1 MAIFPDLSCVKP
13 GNIGPFSS
21 GDESVVLERNGPQN
35 LKKKKTKLFIKTENN
50 LVMILCVIYLPLPF
64 LE

>member
-1 MAIFPDLSCVKP
+1 MAIFLDLSCVKP

-21 GDESVVLERNGPQN
+21 GDESVVLTRWTPK
-35 LKKKKTKLFIKTENN
+35 LKKKLFIKTEND
-50 LVMILCVIYLPLPF
+50 LVMILCVIYLRLPF